1 MDLYLNIFNKLVKSC
16 KMMKPN
22 RHLNCECACVCV
34 FGRDYNQVIIASI
47 AIVCVF
53 LG

>member
-1 MDLYLNIFNKLVKSC
+1 MDFYLNIFNKLVKSC

-22 RHLNCECACVCV
+22 RHLNCECVYV
-34 FGRDYNQVIIASI
+34 FGRDYNQVIIASV
-47 AIVCVF
+47 AIVLVF